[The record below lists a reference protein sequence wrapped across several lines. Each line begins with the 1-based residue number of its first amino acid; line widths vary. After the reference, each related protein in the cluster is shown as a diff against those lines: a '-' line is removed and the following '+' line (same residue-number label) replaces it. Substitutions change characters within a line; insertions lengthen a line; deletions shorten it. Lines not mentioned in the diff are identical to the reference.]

1 MLARSKIYSIS
12 QEVTNKRLILGYFK
26 FTSLVLDLMQDESEL
41 WDSSSQSC
49 YKQNGPFFED
59 VAFALAYSK
68 KGYVGDLMIFEFL
81 MKSFRYLQEE
91 CITLELNLN
100 APELYLKFIQ
110 GKNISNK
117 DIIFSNEKYLFKDTC
132 DPYINVRKI
141 NDK

>member
-41 WDSSSQSC
+41 WDSSSQ
-49 YKQNGPFFED
+49 
-59 VAFALAYSK
+59 SK